1 MPAVA
6 AAASVVA
13 GPAAGASL
21 VAGPAAGGMGSG
33 VRAAFRLRR
42 YSSRL
47 TGLPLPASRACTPAT
62 ADRRPAHGARHGHPF
77 LPAHGRRPCHCP
89 KRPRGITVT
98 SRTSR
103 SARTSTGPGHR
114 RGGSVTTPPE
124 QAAPGKAGAADS
136 EPRVFRPG
144 GVSYLRIP
152 ARDARQSA
160 AFYQAVFGW
169 TVRDDPVSPAFEDG
183 TGHVIGHWRT
193 DLPVAGEAGVLP
205 YIYVNRVD
213 DTLWQVDEH
222 GGEVV
227 RTPYPE
233 GDLWVATFRDPAG
246 NVLGVWQ
253 RGPRE

>member
-1 MPAVA
+1 MTTPPGEA
-6 AAASVVA
+6 APQTA
-13 GPAAGASL
+13 GAAGATG
-21 VAGPAAGGMGSG
+21 ATGG
-33 VRAAFRLRR
+33 
-42 YSSRL
+42 
-47 TGLPLPASRACTPAT
+47 
-62 ADRRPAHGARHGHPF
+62 
-77 LPAHGRRPCHCP
+77 
-89 KRPRGITVT
+89 
-98 SRTSR
+98 
-103 SARTSTGPGHR
+103 
-114 RGGSVTTPPE
+114 
-124 QAAPGKAGAADS
+124 

-144 GVSYLRIP
+144 GISYLRIP
-152 ARDARQSA
+152 ARDVRQSA
-160 AFYQAVFGW
+160 SFYRAVFGW
-169 TVRDDPVSPAFEDG
+169 KVRDDPDSPAFEDG

-213 DTLWQVDEH
+213 DALWQVNEH